1 MNSAI
6 FFIFAALAVALF
18 LGLRARRGKDMNL
31 EQWAIAGRGFGTV
44 IVFVLMAGEI
54 YTTFTF
60 LGGAGYAYGKGAPAF
75 YILAYANLA
84 FVLSYWLLP
93 PIWRYAKQKNLLSQP
108 DFFAA
113 KFNSPALGILVAFVG
128 IVALIPYLVL
138 QLKGLGII
146 VNIATYSAISAS
158 QGVWI
163 GAAVVALYVFV
174 SGVHGSA
181 WTAVVKDVLVLAV
194 AVFLGLYL
202 PFHYYGG
209 ITDMFF
215 RIEQAKPNFLAL
227 PDTGLSPA
235 WLVSTVLLSALGFYM
250 WPHSF
255 AATLTA
261 KREDILRKN
270 ACILPVYQLVLLFV
284 LLTGFAAVLQV
295 PGLQGGDI
303 DLALFKISLKTFDP
317 WFIGVIGAAGVLTA
331 LVPGSMIL
339 TTASTLLANN
349 IYRSFRPH
357 SDDAHI
363 AKVAKA
369 CTPCLMLIAV
379 YFTLGGSETIVSLL
393 LMAYAFVTQLFP
405 VLLASLLRNN
415 PVTRIG
421 AFASI
426 IAGEAGVV
434 WMSTTKTTIADI
446 LPFLPDVLKD
456 LNVGIVALFL
466 NVTTLVIVTIVTR
479 TTEGAARLADRPST
493 RTIG

>member
-6 FFIFAALAVALF
+6 FLIFAALAAALL
-18 LGLRARRGKDMNL
+18 LGLRAGRGKEMNL
-31 EQWAIAGRGFGTV
+31 EQWAVAGRGFGTI

-60 LGGAGYAYGKGAPAF
+60 LGGAGYAYGKGAPAY
-75 YILAYANLA
+75 YILAYGNLA

-93 PIWRYAKQKNLLSQP
+93 PIWRYAKQNNLLSQP

-113 KFNSPALGILVAFVG
+113 KYNSPALGIMVALVG

-146 VNIATYSAISAS
+146 VNTASYSAISAS

-163 GAAVVALYVFV
+163 GAVVVALYVIV

-181 WTAVVKDVLVLAV
+181 WTAVIKDILVLAV
-194 AVFLGLYL
+194 VVFLGLYL
-202 PFHYYGG
+202 PLHYYGG
-209 ITDMFF
+209 ISEMFAQ
-215 RIEQAKPNFLAL
+215 IEQARPNFLAL
-227 PDTGLSPA
+227 PDTGLSPT
-235 WLVSTVLLSALGFYM
+235 WLVSTVVLSALGFYM

-261 KREDILRKN
+261 KHEDILRKN
-270 ACILPVYQLVLLFV
+270 AFIMPVYQLILLFV
-284 LLTGFAAVLQV
+284 FLTGFAAVLQV
-295 PGLQGGDI
+295 PDLRGGDI
-303 DLALFKISLKTFDP
+303 DLALFKISVKTFDP
-317 WFIGVIGAAGVLTA
+317 WFIGVIGAAGVFTA

-339 TTASTLLANN
+339 MTASTLLANN
-349 IYRSFRPH
+349 IYRSLRPH

-363 AKVAKA
+363 ATVAKA
-369 CTPCLMLIAV
+369 CTPCVMLVAV

-405 VLLASLLRNN
+405 VLLASLLPNN
-415 PVTRIG
+415 RVTRVA

-426 IAGEAGVV
+426 IVGEATVG
-434 WMSTTKTTIADI
+434 WMSITKSTIADL
-446 LPFLPDVLKD
+446 LPSLPAALKD
-456 LNVGIVALFL
+456 LNVGIVALLL
-466 NVTTLVIVTIVTR
+466 NVATLVMVTIVTR
-479 TTEGAARLADRPST
+479 RTERAAKHVV
-493 RTIG
+493 IGGLR